1 MGLPKKKVL
10 YIFVSM
16 KRLKNKIAINT
27 GGASGIGKAASLRFA
42 KEGATVIIW
51 DIDKEKCAETLAELK
66 SKGYESDGYVLDTTD
81 ATKTEKIAEIVA
93 SKYGQID
100 ILINNAGITRDATF
114 KKMTFKEW
122 QQVIDVNLTG
132 VFNCTKAISPY
143 MIENN
148 YGRIINTSS
157 VVGLYG
163 NFGQTNYATSKAGLI
178 GFTKS
183 LAKELGK
190 YNITVNAVAPGFIET
205 DMVKTIPDKVVEIMK
220 SRSPL
225 NRLWI
230 PEDIAN
236 SYLFLASDE
245 ASYISGAVL
254 SVDGAFS

>member
-1 MGLPKKKVL
+1 
-10 YIFVSM
+10 M
-16 KRLKNKIAINT
+16 KRLQNKIAVIT
-27 GGASGIGKAASLRFA
+27 GGASGIGKAASLKFA
-42 KEGATVIIW
+42 EEGAIVIIW
-51 DIDKEKCAETLAELK
+51 DVNKEKCEETLAELK
-66 SKGYESDGYVLDTTD
+66 SKGYKCDAFVLDTTD
-81 ATKTEKIAEIVA
+81 KDETEKTAKIIV
-93 SKYGQID
+93 STYGRID
-100 ILINNAGITRDATF
+100 ILINNAGVTRDATF
-114 KKMTFKEW
+114 NKMTSKEW

-143 MIENN
+143 MIENK
-148 YGRIINTSS
+148 YGRIVNTSS

-163 NFGQTNYATSKAGLI
+163 NFGQTNYAASKAGLI

-190 YNITVNAVAPGFIET
+190 YNITVNAVAPGFIAT
-205 DMVKTIPDKVVEIMK
+205 DMVKTIPEKVVEVMK

-225 NRLWI
+225 NRLGV

-245 ASYISGAVL
+245 ASYISGTVL

>member
-1 MGLPKKKVL
+1 
-10 YIFVSM
+10 M
-16 KRLKNKIAINT
+16 KRLQNKIAIIT
-27 GGASGIGKAASLRFA
+27 GGASGIGKAASFKFA

-51 DIDKEKCAETLAELK
+51 DVNKEKCVETLAELK
-66 SKGYESDGYVLDTTD
+66 SKGYICDAHVLDTTD
-81 ATKTEKIAEIVA
+81 ADETEKIAKKIA
-93 SKYGQID
+93 STYGRID

-114 KKMTFKEW
+114 KKMTSNEW
-122 QQVIDVNLTG
+122 QQVLDVNLTG

-148 YGRIINTSS
+148 YGRIVNTSS

-205 DMVKTIPDKVVEIMK
+205 NMVKTIPDKVVEIMK
-220 SRSPL
+220 NRSPL
-225 NRLWI
+225 NRLGM

-254 SVDGAFS
+254 CVDGAFS

>member
-1 MGLPKKKVL
+1 MPRKNAL
-10 YIFVSM
+10 YIFVDM
-16 KRLKNKIAINT
+16 KRLQNKVAIIT
-27 GGASGIGKAASLRFA
+27 GGASGIGKATSLKFA
-42 KEGATVIIW
+42 EEGATVIIW
-51 DIDKEKCAETLAELK
+51 DINKEKCTETLNQLK
-66 SKGYESDGYVLDTTD
+66 SKEYVAEAYVLDTTD
-81 ATKTEKIAEIVA
+81 ANEIEKVANIVV
-93 SKYGQID
+93 STYGRID
-100 ILINNAGITRDATF
+100 ILINNAGITRDATL
-114 KKMTFKEW
+114 KKMTSKEW

-205 DMVKTIPDKVVEIMK
+205 DMVKTIPAKVVEIMK

-225 NRLWI
+225 NRLGK

>member
-1 MGLPKKKVL
+1 MN
-10 YIFVSM
+10 
-16 KRLKNKIAINT
+16 RLQHKIAIIT
-27 GGASGIGKAASLRFA
+27 GGASGIGKATSF
-42 KEGATVIIW
+42 KFVEEGATVIIW
-51 DIDKEKCAETLAELK
+51 DVNKEKCEETIKELK
-66 SKGYESDGYVLDTTD
+66 LKGYKTEAYVLDITD
-81 ATKTEKIAEIVA
+81 VNETERIAKIVIK
-93 SKYGQID
+93 KYGRID
-100 ILINNAGITRDATF
+100 ILINNAGITRDAIIS
-114 KKMTFKEW
+114 KMTFSQW

-132 VFNCTKAISPY
+132 VFNCTKAISVC

-190 YNITVNAVAPGFIET
+190 YNITVNAVAPGFINT
-205 DMVKTIPDKVVEIMK
+205 DMVKTIPKKVVNIMK
-220 SRSPL
+220 SRTSL
-225 NRLWI
+225 NRLGL

-245 ASYISGAVL
+245 ASYISGTVL
-254 SVDGAFS
+254 SVDGAFT